1 MAELELRH
9 LRAVCAIAEEGSV
22 TKAAAR
28 LGLTQPA
35 LSAQLRSVERL
46 VGGQLFE
53 RTPAG
58 SIPTDLG
65 RYVIRSAHVV
75 LEDLSQL
82 LTSARERASVP
93 SQGPF
98 VAAAM
103 PMLWVSQLVE
113 ELRARF
119 RCTEVRTEIDWSWQS
134 LLDMLVSKRANL
146 AVFDYFEGV
155 DRRRLTGVE
164 VRTLLHEPQFVAVSE
179 ESPLAS
185 YETIPLAELEKYDW
199 VALPPDYD
207 SARMQLHTAC
217 AALGFTPRITHH
229 VIETGAARALVSAG
243 AVSLASPASRN
254 WDGIAIRP
262 LRGDPISIRVML
274 ATRTDGLVAGR
285 AHEAFACAA
294 HAYRAV
300 VDRNPHF
307 TKWWAEH
314 PQAHAELDAALRLA
328 RPSQP
333 Q

>member
-46 VGGQLFE
+46 VGGQLFD
-53 RTPAG
+53 RTPVG
-58 SIPTDLG
+58 SVPTDLG
-65 RYVIRSAHVV
+65 RYVVRSAHVV
-75 LEDLSQL
+75 LDDLSHL
-82 LTSARERASVP
+82 LTSARERANVP
-93 SQGPF
+93 SHGPF

-103 PMLWVSQLVE
+103 PMLWVGQLVE

-119 RCTEVRTEIDWSWQS
+119 RCTEVRTEIDWSWQA

-146 AVFDYFEGV
+146 AVFDHFEGV
-155 DRRRLTGVE
+155 ERRTLTGVE
-164 VRTLLHEPQFVAVSE
+164 IRTLLHEPQFVAVSAA
-179 ESPLAS
+179 SPLAAQD
-185 YETIPLAELEKYDW
+185 TIPLADLATVDW

-217 AALGFTPRITHH
+217 AGLGFTPRITHH
-229 VIETGAARALVSAG
+229 VIETGAARALVSQG

-262 LRGDPISIRVML
+262 LRGDPITIRVMV
-274 ATRTDGLVAGR
+274 ATRTDGLIAGR

-307 TKWWAEH
+307 VKWWAEH
-314 PQAHAELDAALRLA
+314 PEAHAELDAALRLA
-328 RPSQP
+328 RPSRP

>member
-58 SIPTDLG
+58 SVPTDLG

-75 LEDLSQL
+75 LDDLSQL
-82 LTSARERASVP
+82 LSSARERASVP

-103 PMLWVSQLVE
+103 PMLWVTQLVD

-119 RCTEVRTEIDWSWQS
+119 RCTEIRTEIDWSWQA
-134 LLDMLVSKRANL
+134 LLDMLVSKRANI

-155 DRRRLTGVE
+155 ERRQLPNIE
-164 VRTLLHEPQFVAVSE
+164 VRTLLNEPQFVAVAAD
-179 ESPLAS
+179 SPLAAYDS
-185 YETIPLAELEKYDW
+185 IPLADLADLDW
-199 VALPPDYD
+199 VALPPEYD
-207 SARMQLHTAC
+207 AARMQINAAC
-217 AALGFTPRITHH
+217 AAVGFTPRIAHH
-229 VIETGAARALVSAG
+229 VIETGAARALISNG
-243 AVSLASPASRN
+243 AVSLASPASRS
-254 WDGIAIRP
+254 WDGIVVRP
-262 LRGDPISIRVML
+262 LRGDPVSVRVMV
-274 ATRTDGLVAGR
+274 ATRTDGLIAGR

-300 VDRNPHF
+300 VDRNPYF
-307 TKWWAEH
+307 ARWWDEH
-314 PQAHAELDAALRLA
+314 PEAHVELDAALRLV
-328 RPSQP
+328 RPSRP

>member
-58 SIPTDLG
+58 SVPTDLG

-75 LEDLSQL
+75 LDDLSQL
-82 LTSARERASVP
+82 LSSARERASVP

-103 PMLWVSQLVE
+103 PMLWVSQLVD

-119 RCTEVRTEIDWSWQS
+119 RCTEVRTEIDWSWQT
-134 LLDMLVSKRANL
+134 LLDMLVSKRANI

-155 DRRRLTGVE
+155 ERRQLPNIE
-164 VRTLLHEPQFVAVSE
+164 VRTLLNEPQFAAVSQ
-179 ESPLAS
+179 ESPLAAFDA
-185 YETIPLAELEKYDW
+185 IPLAELADADW
-199 VALPPDYD
+199 VALPPEYD
-207 SARMQLHTAC
+207 SARMQLNAAC
-217 AALGFTPRITHH
+217 ATLGFTPRITHH
-229 VIETGAARALVSAG
+229 VIESGAARALISAG
-243 AVSLASPASRN
+243 AVSLASPASRS

-262 LRGDPISIRVML
+262 LRDDPISIRVMV

-300 VDRNPHF
+300 VDRNPYF
-307 TKWWAEH
+307 TRWWAEH
-314 PQAHAELDAALRLA
+314 PEAHVELDAALRLV
-328 RPSQP
+328 RPSHP

>member
-46 VGGQLFE
+46 VGGQLFD

-58 SIPTDLG
+58 SVPTDLG

-75 LEDLSQL
+75 LDDLSQL
-82 LTSARERASVP
+82 LSSARERASVP
-93 SQGPF
+93 SHGPF
-98 VAAAM
+98 VAASM
-103 PMLWVSQLVE
+103 PMLWVGQLVD

-119 RCTEVRTEIDWSWQS
+119 RCTEVRTEIDWSWQT
-134 LLDMLVSKRANL
+134 LLDMLVSKRANI

-155 DRRRLTGVE
+155 ERRQLNGVE
-164 VRTLLHEPQFVAVSE
+164 VRTLLHEPQFVAVAHD
-179 ESPLAS
+179 SPLAT
-185 YETIPLAELEKYDW
+185 YDTIPLAELADLDW

-207 SARMQLHTAC
+207 SARMQLHNAC
-217 AALGFTPRITHH
+217 ATLGFTPRITHH

-262 LRGDPISIRVML
+262 LRGDPISIRVMV
-274 ATRTDGLVAGR
+274 ATRTDGLIAGR

-307 TKWWAEH
+307 TRWWAAH
-314 PQAHAELDAALRLA
+314 PEAHAELDAALRLA